1 MTTQDAHKKVRAGTR
16 LAVTLALVAVLSGCA
31 LQPAGLSQ
39 SAGSVVAGSDQGK
52 PVDANLSG
60 FLDQA
65 PPGAVT
71 DLAESPWGANV
82 MVSVE
87 APYYAASGRVCR
99 QMRIESARGPVTP
112 QVACET
118 AGGDWVVRRQVTQAL
133 AAQGGSR

>member
-1 MTTQDAHKKVRAGTR
+1 MSYPAHPLTGNARR
-16 LAVTLALVAVLSGCA
+16 WLLAVSLLAALGGCA
-31 LQPAGLSQ
+31 MPAAQQGDAS
-39 SAGSVVAGSDQGK
+39 GSVVAGSDQGK

-60 FLDQA
+60 FLEQA

-71 DLAESPWGANV
+71 DLPTSPWGANV

-99 QMRIESARGPVTP
+99 KMRIESARGPVAP

-118 AGGDWVVRRQVTQAL
+118 ASGQWAVRRQVTQAL
-133 AAQGGSR
+133 ATQGGIR